1 MNRKP
6 WLLLCLLLTLNP
18 ATAHD
23 SDSDSDSE
31 ARYLANEGLMVTH
44 GATKILFDPL
54 FNESYGQYRLLP
66 DAMRTALMNGDAPWD
81 GVDAVFISH
90 YHDDH
95 FAPQDMFDYLHR
107 NSTVLLFAPAQAV
120 AALQDIAAGDDE
132 VFDRVTAVYLDAGEA
147 PQRFERAGLLIEVV
161 RIPHSGWP
169 DRRLDV
175 ENLAWR
181 VTLDDGP
188 TVLHLGDADTRDLHF
203 ASAANYWQQRQP
215 DIAFPPYWYF
225 LSTSGREVLT
235 KRLQAAQAVGIHVPA
250 AVPANADARE
260 DGLRDVDLF
269 TTPGETRG
277 IRHSHAG
284 AERVAQPTQSD
295 PNQ

>member
-1 MNRKP
+1 MKGKP
-6 WLLLCLLLTLNP
+6 WLLLCMLLSLNP
-18 ATAHD
+18 AAAHD
-23 SDSDSDSE
+23 TDSE

-66 DAMRTALMNGDAPWD
+66 DAMRTALMKGAAPWD
-81 GVDAVFISH
+81 GIDAVFISH

-95 FAPQDMFDYLHR
+95 FAPQDILDYLRR

-120 AALQDIAAGDDE
+120 AALQDIAASDDQ

-203 ASAANYWQQRQP
+203 ASAASYWQQRKP

-250 AVPANADARE
+250 AVPADAAARD

-277 IRHSHAG
+277 ISHRHAD
-284 AERVAQPTQSD
+284 AERVAQPAPSG
-295 PNQ
+295 PNH